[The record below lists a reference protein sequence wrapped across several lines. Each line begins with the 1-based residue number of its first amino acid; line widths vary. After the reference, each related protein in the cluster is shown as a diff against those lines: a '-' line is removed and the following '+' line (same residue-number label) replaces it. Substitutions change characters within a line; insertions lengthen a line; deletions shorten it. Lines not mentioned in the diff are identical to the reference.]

1 MKLAPAG
8 PAPARSTSNRTPF
21 VELKDLSME
30 YDLTADARLLALDRV
45 ACSIAESEFCAIV
58 GPSGCGKSTL
68 LMLTAGLY
76 HPSAGQVVID
86 GRPVIGPWDGVGMV
100 FQRDLLLEWRT
111 VLENVLLPVE
121 VKRLPRSEFEGRARS
136 LLRLVGL
143 AGFEGAYPE
152 QLSIGMRQRVGICR
166 ALVHDPVLLLM
177 DEPFASV
184 DLLTREKLGLDLLRL
199 TAEHPKT
206 VLFVTHSVEEAV
218 LLSDQV
224 VVLGPRPGRIL
235 RRLENDLPKPRTLAS
250 RSDARFY
257 RLVDEIRGAFQAAGV
272 LS

>member
-1 MKLAPAG
+1 M
-8 PAPARSTSNRTPF
+8 
-21 VELKDLSME
+21 ELEDLSMA
-30 YDLTADARLLALDRV
+30 YDVPPDSRLLALDRV
-45 ACSIAESEFCAIV
+45 GCAIAESEFCTIV

-76 HPSAGQVVID
+76 QPSGGQVVIA
-86 GRPVIGPWDGVGMV
+86 GKPVTGPWDGVGMV

-111 VLENVLLPVE
+111 ALDNVLLPIE
-121 VKRLPRSEFEGRARS
+121 VKRLPRSQFEDRARS

-143 AGFEGAYPE
+143 AGFENAFPE
-152 QLSIGMRQRVGICR
+152 QLSVGMRQRVGICR
-166 ALVHDPVLLLM
+166 ALIHDPRLLLM

-184 DLLTREKLGLDLLRL
+184 DPLTREKLGFDLLRL
-199 TAEHPKT
+199 IAEHPKT

-235 RRLENDLPKPRTLAS
+235 RRLENDLPKPRSLAS
-250 RSDARFY
+250 RSDARFH
-257 RLVDEIRGAFQAAGV
+257 RLVDEIRGVFQVAGV

>member
-8 PAPARSTSNRTPF
+8 PVRSPSSRKAF
-21 VELKDLSME
+21 VELEDLSMVYE
-30 YDLTADARLLALDRV
+30 AAPDSRLLALDRV
-45 ACSIAESEFCAIV
+45 GCAIAESEFCTIV

-76 HPSAGQVVID
+76 RPSAGRVVID
-86 GRPVIGPWDGVGMV
+86 GTPVTGPWHGVGMV

-111 VLENVLLPVE
+111 ALDNVLLPIE
-121 VKRLPRSEFEGRARS
+121 VKKLPRPAFEDRARS

-143 AGFEGAYPE
+143 AGFENAFPE
-152 QLSIGMRQRVGICR
+152 QLSVGMRQRVAICR
-166 ALVHDPVLLLM
+166 ALIHDPRLLLM
-177 DEPFASV
+177 DEPFAAV

-199 TAEHPKT
+199 TDEHPKT

-218 LLSDQV
+218 LLSDE
-224 VVLGPRPGRIL
+224 VLVFGPRPGRIL
-235 RRLENDLPKPRTLAS
+235 RRLENDLPKPRSLAS
-250 RSDARFY
+250 RSDVRFH
-257 RLVDEIRGAFQAAGV
+257 RLVDEIRAVFQAAGV